1 MRFWLIATAMLLH
14 VGIPATAAIFTV
26 KAGTRFYSKPE
37 LNDLYKLDLPEVR
50 VYVPPLRDTRGF
62 CQFRLVYKI
71 ADRDQPGLPRTGW
84 ARCVS
89 TEKNVD
95 LLIPD

>member
-1 MRFWLIATAMLLH
+1 MRFWVPATLMLLNA
-14 VGIPATAAIFTV
+14 GIPATAAIFTV

-37 LNDLYKLDLPEVR
+37 QSELYELDLPEVR
-50 VYVPPLRDTRGF
+50 VHVPPLRDTRGF

-71 ADRDQPGLPRTGW
+71 ADRDQPGLPTTGW

-89 TEKNVD
+89 TDRNVD
-95 LLIPD
+95 LLIAD